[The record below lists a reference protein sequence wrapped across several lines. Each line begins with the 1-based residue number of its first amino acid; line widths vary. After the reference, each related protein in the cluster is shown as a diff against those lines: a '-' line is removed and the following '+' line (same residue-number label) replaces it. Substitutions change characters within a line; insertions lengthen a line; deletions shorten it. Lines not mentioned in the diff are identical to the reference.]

1 MYVVQNR
8 EIQNM
13 MLRSISVY
21 RYTFFVLDK
30 FDVRVIGRNY
40 RIVYL
45 YTQTSQIDFFSVS
58 IGFCDGSG
66 PQAVKACAE

>member
-45 YTQTSQIDFFSVS
+45 YTQTSQIDCFSVS